1 MPVPLANDDALPAQV
16 FGAFVAV
23 FDAPEVKGFFD
34 DLLNDVVVEV
44 DVLFAP
50 CVAPEDNGFL
60 DV

>member
-1 MPVPLANDDALPAQV
+1 
-16 FGAFVAV
+16 V